1 MRTSTNRL
9 GFTFLVAVGLFA
21 AGVAATAALAA
32 PPPTE
37 PASTPPVASPPAAP
51 AAPGA
56 PAGSGT
62 TTESVTGSGAPSA
75 SPSGSASADP
85 QSLLP
90 VLRGADIPTTTS
102 DKPKEA
108 EWKEGR
114 KVRPQRGGQG
124 CDLVVVR
131 EWLRVTC
138 KDPAG
143 LGLIAGDPKGVTLW
157 TGGSIFGSGGGST
170 LALVQ
175 FPLARGTSRVFSFTD
190 VSGDW
195 DWVGLGEGGTMSVT
209 WRDGEPD
216 PVIGIY
222 RTGELDK

>member
-1 MRTSTNRL
+1 MRASTSTL
-9 GFTFLVAVGLFA
+9 GITFLGAVGLFA

-51 AAPGA
+51 EVTGA

-62 TTESVTGSGAPSA
+62 TTESITGSGA
-75 SPSGSASADP
+75 PSGSASADP
-85 QSLLP
+85 KSLLP
-90 VLRGADIPTTTS
+90 FLRGADIPTTAS

-114 KVRPQRGGQG
+114 KVRPHRGGEE
-124 CDLVVVR
+124 CDLVLVR

-138 KDPAG
+138 KSPAG

-157 TGGSIFGSGGGST
+157 MGGSIFGVGST

-175 FPLARGTSRVFSFTD
+175 MPLARGTSRVFSFTD
-190 VSGDW
+190 VAGDW

-222 RTGELDK
+222 GSRERDR